1 MSSSKFD
8 PAASNARI
16 GATIR
21 IMDGQQVMPRWRA
34 LPAISAA
41 VLLALLGLLHRQGRG
56 RLER

>member
-21 IMDGQQVMPRWRA
+21 ILDGQVLTEVTG
-34 LPAISAA
+34 LPASPPS
-41 VLLALLGLLHRQGRG
+41 
-56 RLER
+56 